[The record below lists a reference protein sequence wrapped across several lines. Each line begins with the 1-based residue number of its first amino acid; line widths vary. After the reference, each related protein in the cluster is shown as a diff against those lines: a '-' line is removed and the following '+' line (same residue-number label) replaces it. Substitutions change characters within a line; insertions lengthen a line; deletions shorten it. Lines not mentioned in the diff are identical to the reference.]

1 MYIREFRHSPHA
13 VMLCC
18 LTAQAQSAH
27 GTSTADAALRTLLA
41 DEWSSRLKDDPLYA
55 TQEGVRDFDDRL
67 PSVTPE
73 DFKQREERD
82 KAYAHR
88 LAGIDRAA
96 LSPANKV
103 NYDVFDFEL
112 RHRMALGAYQ
122 TWRIPLTSD
131 EGFHIEVM
139 RMAIGVVMNTPRDYE
154 NYIAR
159 LHAIP
164 AYFTQQQ
171 ANMRAGMAA
180 GFTLPAAIMPGI
192 IQVVDGQQYQSPD
205 NTPFFEPFTRM
216 PQTMEP
222 AQRERLIAAGR
233 AAIQTDVIPAYQR
246 LRKFFKEEYLPSARQ
261 SVGAG
266 ELPQGGAY
274 YADLVKF
281 FTNLEVTPAQVHEI
295 GLKEVSS
302 DSRRDGRRHSA
313 DRISGHISGVP
324 GVPAHRS
331 AVLCAHAG

>member
-1 MYIREFRHSPHA
+1 MYIRIPVIAACGLF
-13 VMLCC
+13 VC
-18 LTAQAQSAH
+18 LTAHSQIKHDS
-27 GTSTADAALRTLLA
+27 SADAALRTLLA
-41 DEWSSRLKDDPLYA
+41 DEWSSRLQDDPLYA
-55 TQEGVRDFDDRL
+55 TQEGIRDYDERL

-73 DFKQREERD
+73 DFRRRTERD
-82 KAYAHR
+82 KAYVQR
-88 LAGIDRAA
+88 LAGIDRAG
-96 LSPANKV
+96 LSPPNKI

-112 RHRMALGAYQ
+112 HHRLALRPYQ

-139 RMAIGVVMNTPRDYE
+139 RMAIGVIMNTPRDYE

-159 LHAIP
+159 LHSIP
-164 AYFTQQQ
+164 AYFAQQQ

-192 IQVVDGQQYQSPD
+192 VQVVDGQQYQSPD

-246 LRKFFKEEYLPSARQ
+246 LRTFFKEEYQPSARQ

-266 ELPQGGAY
+266 DLPNGGAY

-281 FTNLEVTPAQVHEI
+281 YTNLEVSPA
-295 GLKEVSS
+295 
-302 DSRRDGRRHSA
+302 RCT
-313 DRISGHISGVP
+313 
-324 GVPAHRS
+324 RS
-331 AVLCAHAG
+331 V